1 MEQKKVGVDMEIF
14 VSHANKDRVI
24 AHQFKKMIEIT
35 GATVNLVTYVVDPS
49 LTIIE
54 KVKNGIRNCN
64 LGIILWTKNSKDKE
78 WVIQEA
84 GALAITDKPIVV
96 LMDPIVEPPGAMLT
110 GIHYVR
116 MNDIEG
122 LNSLKIWI
130 EKRVSDERFWRW
142 ILLIGG
148 GLLLLWLVT
157 KE

>member
-1 MEQKKVGVDMEIF
+1 MEIF
-14 VSHANKDRVI
+14 VSHADKDRGL
-24 AHQFKKMIEIT
+24 AQQFKNMIEIT
-35 GATVNLVTYVVDPS
+35 GANVNLVCYVVDPS
-49 LTIIE
+49 QTIIA
-54 KVKNGIRNCN
+54 KVKNGISNCN

-116 MNDIEG
+116 INDVEG
-122 LNSLKIWI
+122 LNSLKTWI
-130 EKRVSDERFWRW
+130 EKKVGDERFWRW
-142 ILLIGG
+142 ILFIGG
-148 GLLLLWLVT
+148 GLLLLWLLT